1 MNETLIEQM
10 KATQKFFNRSTGA
23 LAEEDSGYVP
33 GDGAYTAANQIAHV
47 AQTIDWFVEG
57 AFDPQGFNMDFEAH
71 DKEVRAVTS
80 IDEARVWF
88 KRAIENAV
96 KQLEGKSEEEWGQ
109 PLPHGPVMGGQPRSS
124 VFAVLLPWGSDTPV
138 AAGQNG
144 IFRPVQTACVI
155 RDAIAVRPA

>member
-124 VFAVLLPWGSDTPV
+124 VFWAIVDHTAHHRGALAMYARSLGRTPP
-138 AAGQNG
+138 
-144 IFRPVQTACVI
+144 IPYM
-155 RDAIAVRPA
+155 DM

>member
-1 MNETLIEQM
+1 MKATLIEQM

-33 GDGAYTAANQIAHV
+33 ADGAYTAANQIAHV

-80 IDEARVWF
+80 IDEARAWF
-88 KRAIENAV
+88 KRAIESAV
-96 KQLEGKSEEEWGQ
+96 KQLEERREEEWSQ
-109 PLPHGPVMGGQPRSS
+109 PLPDGPVMGGQPRSS
-124 VFAVLLPWGSDTPV
+124 VFWGIVDH
-138 AAGQNG
+138 
-144 IFRPVQTACVI
+144 TAHHRGALTLYARTLGKI
-155 RDAIAVRPA
+155 PPIPYMDM